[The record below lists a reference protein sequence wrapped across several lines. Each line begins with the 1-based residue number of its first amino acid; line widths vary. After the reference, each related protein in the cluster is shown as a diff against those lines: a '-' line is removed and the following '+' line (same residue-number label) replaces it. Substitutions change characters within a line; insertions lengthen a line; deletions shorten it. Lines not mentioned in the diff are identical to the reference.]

1 MSGPGRET
9 RPPGRGGETQ
19 PPGGGRFGEHGDAT
33 RRTWLANER
42 TYLAWWRTGLTAF
55 AVSIGAGRLVPAVAG
70 GPQTLY
76 SIVGVLFA
84 LIGILVILYGRKRG
98 REVDAA
104 ISTGSYQRADERM
117 LAVIAGLAAIGGLLL
132 IVLILVGR

>member
-1 MSGPGRET
+1 MSERGREEE
-9 RPPGRGGETQ
+9 PPGA
-19 PPGGGRFGEHGDAT
+19 GRFDSAGDAT
-33 RRTWLANER
+33 RRTRLANER

-76 SIVGVLFA
+76 SVVGVLFA
-84 LIGILVILYGRKRG
+84 LIGILVILYGRRRG
-98 REVDAA
+98 REVDVS
-104 ISTGSYQRADERM
+104 ISEGRYQRADERM
-117 LAVIAGLAAIGGLLL
+117 LALITGLAAVGGLLL

>member
-1 MSGPGRET
+1 MSGRGRET
-9 RPPGRGGETQ
+9 QPPGRGRETQ
-19 PPGGGRFGEHGDAT
+19 PPGGGRFDEHGDAT

-98 REVDAA
+98 REVDAS
-104 ISTGSYQRADERM
+104 ISAGSYQRADDRM
-117 LAVIAGLAAIGGLLL
+117 LAVIAGLAAVGGLLL

>member
-1 MSGPGRET
+1 MSGPRRET
-9 RPPGRGGETQ
+9 QPPGRGRETQ
-19 PPGGGRFGEHGDAT
+19 PPGGGRFDEHGDAT

>member
-1 MSGPGRET
+1 MSEPGRET
-9 RPPGRGGETQ
+9 KPS
-19 PPGGGRFGEHGDAT
+19 GGGRFDEQGDAA
-33 RRTWLANER
+33 RRTRLANER

-70 GPQTLY
+70 GPQALY

-84 LIGILVILYGRKRG
+84 VIGVLVILYGRKRG
-98 REVDAA
+98 REVDAS
-104 ISTGSYQRADERM
+104 ISEGGYQRADERM
-117 LAVIAGLAAIGGLLL
+117 LALIVGLAAVGGLLL